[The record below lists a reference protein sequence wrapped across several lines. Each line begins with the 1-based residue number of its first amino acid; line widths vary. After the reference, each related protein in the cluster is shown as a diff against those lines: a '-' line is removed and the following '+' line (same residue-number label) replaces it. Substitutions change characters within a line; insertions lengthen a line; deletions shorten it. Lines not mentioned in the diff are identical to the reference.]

1 VSEIAHPV
9 INRVPHPI
17 ARGLRLGLG
26 WGLLLLVLGLAA
38 VMIGVPLATG
48 SVPLTVQTNSMAPT
62 YPAGTVVV
70 VRPVEPS
77 AIRIGDA
84 IAFQTVSGRDS
95 IVTHRVIA
103 ISSSAGDRTF
113 STQGD
118 NSDQPDADT
127 VIPDQ
132 VRGAV
137 WYSIPWVGYL
147 TTVVGANREWIVPAL
162 AVGLFLFAGYN
173 FTGGLAGAAR
183 KRRHNRPAALPE

>member
-1 VSEIAHPV
+1 VNEAAHPV
-9 INRVPHPI
+9 ISRVPHPV
-17 ARGLRLGLG
+17 AHGLRLGLG

-62 YPAGTVVV
+62 YPAGTLVV
-70 VRPVEPS
+70 VRPVDPS
-77 AIRIGDA
+77 TIRIGDA

-118 NSDQPDADT
+118 NSDLPDAEP

-137 WYSIPWVGYL
+137 WYSVPWVGYL
-147 TTVVGANREWIVPAL
+147 TSFVGTHREWIVPAL
-162 AVGLFLFAGYN
+162 AVGLFIFAGYN
-173 FTGGLAGAAR
+173 IAGGLAGAAH
-183 KRRHNRPAALPE
+183 KRRHEQPAALPE

>member
-1 VSEIAHPV
+1 VSEAAHPV
-9 INRVPHPI
+9 INRVLHPL
-17 ARGLRLGLG
+17 AHGLRLGLG

-38 VMIGVPLATG
+38 VIIGVPLATG

-62 YPAGTVVV
+62 YPAGTLVV
-70 VRPVEPS
+70 VRPVDPS
-77 AIRIGDA
+77 TIRIGDA

-118 NSDQPDADT
+118 NSDLPDAGP
-127 VIPDQ
+127 VIADQ
-132 VRGAV
+132 IRGAV

-147 TTVVGANREWIVPAL
+147 TEAVGANREWIVPTL

-173 FTGGLAGAAR
+173 FTGGLATAAR

>member
-1 VSEIAHPV
+1 VSEAAHPV
-9 INRVPHPI
+9 INRVLHPL
-17 ARGLRLGLG
+17 AHGLRLGLG

-38 VMIGVPLATG
+38 VIIGVPLATG

-62 YPAGTVVV
+62 YPAGTLVV
-70 VRPVEPS
+70 VRPVDPS
-77 AIRIGDA
+77 TIRIGDA

-118 NSDQPDADT
+118 NSDLPDAGP
-127 VIPDQ
+127 VIADQ
-132 VRGAV
+132 IRGAV

-147 TTVVGANREWIVPAL
+147 TEVVGANREWIVPTL

-173 FTGGLAGAAR
+173 FTGGLAAAAR